1 MWLPRKQAQAEP
13 ETMNLA
19 DKAEKLRTHFGMEEN
34 LPVSAVVTAAIAELG
49 LDAQVKGLNLIQKTD
64 ACLAALGTRA
74 TATVPVAEAVH
85 LVMPMGVMVD
95 ESILTANARVRE
107 AEMRAERAEAELR
120 VRNAEMRARAAEEA
134 LAQQNREQAEAKAR
148 REAEKAA
155 AERERMQRAY
165 AAAERAREERA
176 RSEAESRARQTA
188 QARANFPHLVD
199 EVIAA
204 SKSLKILAVLGLLSL
219 SLSIPN
225 FHAAG
230 VIEGCCSRTMGLA
243 QARSCREACS
253 CALVVN
259 SIGMVGL
266 ILGVCAPART
276 SAFPAPCRGTI
287 RLKQYLPSACAG
299 LSTQAIATFQSW
311 YCISCGF
318 GALLMITAFALH
330 LPSILTHCAIIG
342 KLDRIMLSLQ

>member
-1 MWLPRKQAQAEP
+1 MWMPRKQTQAEP
-13 ETMNLA
+13 ETQTMNLA

-85 LVMPMGVMVD
+85 LVMPRGVMVD

-107 AEMRAERAEAELR
+107 AEMRA
-120 VRNAEMRARAAEEA
+120 RAAEEA
-134 LAQQNREQAEAKAR
+134 LAQQKREEAEGQAR
-148 REAEKAA
+148 REAENAA
-155 AERERMQRAY
+155 AER
-165 AAAERAREERA
+165 AAAERARVIAASQAEARREAADNARREAEARA
-176 RSEAESRARQTA
+176 RSEAESRARQA
-188 QARANFPHLVD
+188 VQARAEFPHLVD

-204 SKSLKILAVLGLLSL
+204 SKSLKVLGLLGLLSL

-225 FHAAG
+225 FQAVG
-230 VIEGCCSRTMGLA
+230 VIEGNCSRTMGLA
-243 QARSCREACS
+243 EARSCREACS
-253 CALVVN
+253 CALIVN
-259 SIGMVGL
+259 GLGMVGL
-266 ILGVCAPART
+266 IIG
-276 SAFPAPCRGTI
+276 
-287 RLKQYLPSACAG
+287 
-299 LSTQAIATFQSW
+299 AITTFSSW